1 MRADQK
7 IDNRRAKLVV
17 LVSDDHVRGTG
28 NVAVSGVRDQLSE
41 VFNGFRRDKIARTAS
56 DQMHRKRKLASCK
69 AKLAPPIFDRT
80 IALHMAARYTL
91 DKRGVPMPIKA
102 AIRFFVEVVR

>member
-41 VFNGFRRDKIARTAS
+41 VFNGFRRDKIAQTAS
-56 DQMHRKRKLASCK
+56 DQMHRKRKSARRK
-69 AKLAPPIFDRT
+69 AKLARPICNCNVV
-80 IALHMAARYTL
+80 LHITAYDAL

-102 AIRFFVEVVR
+102 AV